1 MKLRK
6 LIYGLAICASAIYL
20 AFYAVR
26 RTIISDFQKK
36 ATACCPFQVGDP
48 IERVRSTWGVGI
60 PIGRPNEFPSVK
72 GLDCPERR
80 ISYACETFNATN
92 AVSCDTLLSG
102 AFFVFFNRS
111 NTVEHIYFGKT

>member
-1 MKLRK
+1 MKTNR
-6 LIYGLAICASAIYL
+6 LIYGLVIGTTALFL
-20 AFYAVR
+20 AYYAVR
-26 RTIISDFQKK
+26 RTIFFDFQKK

-48 IERVRSTWGVGI
+48 IERVRSTWGNGT
-60 PIGRPNEFPSVK
+60 PIGSPNEIPSVN

-80 ISYACETFNATN
+80 ISYACEIFNATN
-92 AVSCDTLLSG
+92 AVSCDILLSG